1 MVSSISGYT
10 CDYTDQDG
18 GTYQEIRTAL
28 NELTMFDDI
37 IVSGSAQLNLA
48 KVALLY
54 SETADIWY
62 SPLYTP
68 GAAKRSLYL
77 ALRHAQLPV
86 DMVSEDDCITGALNH
101 YSVLYI
107 VDNQVS
113 EAAMSAVTAWVAA
126 GASTQAIRPLLV
138 CLG

>member
-1 MVSSISGYT
+1 MTRRLFSLLPPSRLASNTALLRVDT
-10 CDYTDQDG
+10 CDYVDQDTG
-18 GTYQEIRTAL
+18 MYQQVRTAL

-37 IVSGSAQLNLA
+37 VDSGSAQLNLA

-77 ALRHAQLPV
+77 ALRHAQIPLDIVNEGENLLPPP
-86 DMVSEDDCITGALNH
+86 ALEH
-101 YSVLYI
+101 RVHSPPCG
-107 VDNQVS
+107 S
-113 EAAMSAVTAWVAA
+113 F
-126 GASTQAIRPLLV
+126 
-138 CLG
+138 

>member
-1 MVSSISGYT
+1 M
-10 CDYTDQDG
+10 
-18 GTYQEIRTAL
+18 YQQVRTAL

-37 IVSGSAQLNLA
+37 VDSGSAQLNLA

-77 ALRHAQLPV
+77 ALRHAQIPLDIVNEGENLLPPP
-86 DMVSEDDCITGALNH
+86 ALEH
-101 YSVLYI
+101 RVHSPPCG
-107 VDNQVS
+107 S
-113 EAAMSAVTAWVAA
+113 F
-126 GASTQAIRPLLV
+126 
-138 CLG
+138 